1 MHMIKMYCTYVICD
15 PNTTYFTIYKDS
27 LQKLNFMKNL
37 KRRKI
42 AKRESNMKLMR
53 LKTSLGGGD
62 AEDVH
67 LPEGSILRV

>member
-1 MHMIKMYCTYVICD
+1 MKIFIK
-15 PNTTYFTIYKDS
+15 
-27 LQKLNFMKNL
+27 
-37 KRRKI
+37 RKI

-67 LPEGSILRV
+67 LPEGSILGV